1 MRRRRSSEV
10 FMSAPLDANIEV
22 RNLSFHYRDFGGHG
36 RDIVLL
42 HGLASNAVF
51 WDLCAPFLQKQL
63 RVLALD
69 QRGHGSSAQT
79 DDGYDF
85 PTVSGDIAGFI
96 KALNLNAP
104 ILVGH
109 SWGGNVA
116 MQVAADYPDLLSGL
130 VCIDGGT
137 IEPSA
142 SAGATW
148 EKTEQA
154 LAPPHFPSRKVQWD
168 QMVQR
173 NQGRADVQW
182 NDGGLAFLKAN
193 FDVQSDGTVLPKLS
207 YEHHMLIVRAI
218 WDQKVATLFPRIQV
232 PVLLMPARRDSQD
245 SDSSGRRSE
254 KEANYKK
261 AASLIQ
267 RTRLVWMEDSIHDV
281 PLQRPEKVSQSIL
294 DAVGDGFLGK

>member
-1 MRRRRSSEV
+1 MKEF
-10 FMSAPLDANIEV
+10 FMNVPRDATVELQ
-22 RNLSFHYRDFGGHG
+22 NLSFHYRDFGGSG

-51 WDLCAPFLQKQL
+51 WDLCASFLQEQL
-63 RVLALD
+63 HVLALD
-69 QRGHGSSAQT
+69 QRGHGSSAKT
-79 DDGYDF
+79 DGGYDF
-85 PTVSGDIAGFI
+85 PTVARDIAGFI
-96 KALNLNAP
+96 ETLNLQTP

-173 NQGRADVQW
+173 NQGRTDVQW
-182 NDGGLAFLKAN
+182 KDGGLAFLEAN
-193 FDVQSDGTVLPKLS
+193 FDVQNDGTVLPNLS

-218 WDQKVATLFPRIQV
+218 WDQKVSTLFPRIQV
-232 PVLLMPARRDSQD
+232 PVLLMPARRDNKDAD
-245 SDSSGRRSE
+245 STGRRSE
-254 KEANYKK
+254 KEANYNK
-261 AASLIQ
+261 AASLLQ
-267 RTRLVWMEDSIHDV
+267 TTQLVWMEDSIHDV
-281 PLQRPEKVSQSIL
+281 PLQRPEEVSQSIL
-294 DAVGDGFLGK
+294 DAVRDGFFGK